1 MHTYSKLS
9 CDRPPPPSLS
19 LFDCVAHHHH
29 HTAEEVEELRKVFK
43 AIDTNNN
50 GTIDM
55 HEIGQGLRL
64 LVRTCLWAGFVL
76 QLRLQLRY
84 ISEGHQKAVLNFC
97 TFFSHDHRNERNLLF
112 VVRLGTFFNNRGSP
126 LWWCRCR
133 VLYFLH
139 ISRIHV
145 FNLFYLPP
153 SK

>member
-1 MHTYSKLS
+1 MHPYSKLS

-64 LVRTCLWAGFVL
+64 LVRTCL
-76 QLRLQLRY
+76 
-84 ISEGHQKAVLNFC
+84 
-97 TFFSHDHRNERNLLF
+97 
-112 VVRLGTFFNNRGSP
+112 
-126 LWWCRCR
+126 
-133 VLYFLH
+133 
-139 ISRIHV
+139 
-145 FNLFYLPP
+145 
-153 SK
+153 